1 MTPAGDADRIVF
13 FTGAGMSA
21 ESGVPTYRG
30 HGGIWGQY
38 RWEEFACQRAFEA
51 DPDKV
56 LEFHEERRA
65 RVLLCEPHAG
75 HRHLALLQA
84 AHPVVAV
91 VTQNTDG
98 LHTRAGVRDVVEL
111 HGSLWRLRCPR
122 HGAVADLA
130 AGAFASRRCARCDA
144 TLRPDIV
151 WFEDPVD
158 PAVFARAQRLIRD
171 CATFVAV
178 GTSAVVW
185 PAAGLI
191 QLARETGARMI
202 ELNVD
207 DTELSHLFDERWRG
221 PAGVL
226 LPERFPL
233 RRGQAPAAGDGRA
246 AAVPK

>member
-1 MTPAGDADRIVF
+1 MAGRILF

-30 HGGIWGQY
+30 RGGIWGQY
-38 RWEEFACQRAFEA
+38 RWEDFACQRAFER
-51 DPDKV
+51 DP
-56 LEFHEERRA
+56 A
-65 RVLLCEPHAG
+65 RVLDFHEQRRAKVLPCEPHPG
-75 HRHLALLQA
+75 HRHLARLQQ
-84 AHPVVAV
+84 AHEGIAV

-122 HGAVADLA
+122 HGKVEDRA
-130 AGAFASRRCARCDA
+130 AGRYARRDCPECGAV
-144 TLRPDIV
+144 LRPDIV
-151 WFEDPVD
+151 WFEDPLD
-158 PAVFARAQRLIRD
+158 PLVFARADRCVRECD
-171 CATFVAV
+171 TFVAV

-191 QLARETGARMI
+191 HRAREAGAHMI

-207 DTELSHLFDERWRG
+207 DTGLSDLFDERWRG
-221 PAGVL
+221 TAGQL

-233 RRGQAPAAGDGRA
+233 PAGSHAMA
-246 AAVPK
+246 AAP

>member
-1 MTPAGDADRIVF
+1 MSGGRVVF

-30 HGGIWGQY
+30 RGGIWGQY

-56 LEFHEERRA
+56 LDFHEQRRA
-65 RVLLCEPHAG
+65 KVLACEPHAG
-75 HRHLALLQA
+75 HLHLARLQQA
-84 AHPVVAV
+84 RAGISV

-98 LHTRAGVRDVVEL
+98 LHSRAGVRDVVEL

-122 HGAVADLA
+122 HGQVEDLA
-130 AGAFASRRCARCDA
+130 AGRYARRACAECGA

-158 PAVFARAQRLIRD
+158 ARVFARADALIRG
-171 CATFVAV
+171 CAVFVAV
-178 GTSAVVW
+178 GTSAIVY

-191 QLARETGARMI
+191 HRARETGARMI

-221 PAGVL
+221 TAGAL
-226 LPERFPL
+226 LPEKFPL
-233 RRGQAPAAGDGRA
+233 PS
-246 AAVPK
+246 

>member
-1 MTPAGDADRIVF
+1 MSERLVF

-30 HGGIWGQY
+30 RGGIWGQY

-51 DPDKV
+51 DPARVLDFHEQRRAKV
-56 LEFHEERRA
+56 LECA
-65 RVLLCEPHAG
+65 PHAG
-75 HRHLALLQA
+75 HLHLARLQRSRDGIT
-84 AHPVVAV
+84 VI
-91 VTQNTDG
+91 TQNTDG
-98 LHTRAGVRDVVEL
+98 LHTRAGVRDVMEL

-122 HGAVADLA
+122 HGKVEDLA
-130 AGAFASRRCARCDA
+130 AGRYARRACAECGA
-144 TLRPDIV
+144 ALRPDIV

-158 PAVFARAQRLIRD
+158 ARVFARADALIRD
-171 CATFVAV
+171 CSVFVAV
-178 GTSAVVW
+178 GTSGIVY

-191 QLARETGARMI
+191 QRARDAGARMI

-221 PAGVL
+221 PAGTL

-233 RRGQAPAAGDGRA
+233 P
-246 AAVPK
+246 

>member
-1 MTPAGDADRIVF
+1 MSGGRVVF

-30 HGGIWGQY
+30 RGGIWGQY

-56 LEFHEERRA
+56 LDFHEQRRA
-65 RVLLCEPHAG
+65 KVLACQPHAG
-75 HRHLALLQA
+75 HLHLARLQQA
-84 AHPVVAV
+84 RAGISV

-98 LHTRAGVRDVVEL
+98 LHSRAGVRDVVEL

-122 HGAVADLA
+122 HGQVEDLA
-130 AGAFASRRCARCDA
+130 AGRYARRACAECGA

-158 PAVFARAQRLIRD
+158 ARVFARADALIRG
-171 CATFVAV
+171 CAVFVAV
-178 GTSAVVW
+178 GTSAIVY

-191 QLARETGARMI
+191 HRARETGARMI

-221 PAGVL
+221 TAGAL
-226 LPERFPL
+226 LPEKFPL
-233 RRGQAPAAGDGRA
+233 PS
-246 AAVPK
+246 

>member
-1 MTPAGDADRIVF
+1 MNGRTLF

-30 HGGIWGQY
+30 LGGIWGQY
-38 RWEEFACQRAFEA
+38 RWEDYACQRAFDRDSE
-51 DPDKV
+51 KV
-56 LEFHEERRA
+56 LDFHEERRG
-65 RVLLCEPHAG
+65 RVLACEPHAG
-75 HRHLALLQA
+75 HRHLAELQRA
-84 AHPVVAV
+84 GASMAV

-98 LHTRAGVRDVVEL
+98 LHSRAGVRDVVEL

-122 HGAVADLA
+122 HGSLEDLA
-130 AGAFASRRCARCDA
+130 AARFATRRCAQCGA

-158 PAVFARAQRLIRD
+158 PRVFTRAAQLIRE
-171 CATFVAV
+171 CETFVAV
-178 GTSAVVW
+178 GTSAVVY

-191 QLARETGARMI
+191 PLARECGARMI

-207 DTELSHLFDERWRG
+207 DSEMSSLFHERWRG
-221 PAGVL
+221 PAGQL

-233 RRGQAPAAGDGRA
+233 PRLASA
-246 AAVPK
+246 